1 MSTEPATAASGPA
14 LPAPYFESP
23 DRRFRLYQG
32 DCLALMPL
40 MPEAAFDLIFADPPY
55 FLSNGGITCH
65 AGKMVSVH
73 KGKWDESKGA
83 EADHEFTLAWLRQ
96 CRRLLK
102 PNGSIWVS
110 GTHHIIHSVGFAMQR
125 LGFKL
130 LNDITWVKPNPPP
143 NLSCRYFTHA
153 TETIIWAGRD
163 KKCRHKF
170 NYALMKRLNGDK
182 QMKSVWQI
190 EAPRREEKVFG
201 KHPTQKPV
209 ALLQRIIAAAS
220 DENDLVL
227 DPFSG
232 SGTTGIAAAR
242 LGRPYMGVDLDSNF
256 LDMTARRF
264 VGVPQAD
271 SPERILAVVRAHAEA
286 EPTPPALAQVLG
298 VTERQVHYYRQ
309 AAMVLG
315 LLRRLPSG
323 WQTTQQGRA
332 LCGPDETETR
342 RLLAGVILAHP
353 LVTTA
358 AARLRPLRD
367 AQSRQEALARLLY
380 LSTALSESTSQ
391 RRAQTL
397 LAWLDWAQEMRE
409 GTPGLFHD
417 IPPASEEPQ
426 DAAVA

>member
-1 MSTEPATAASGPA
+1 
-14 LPAPYFESP
+14 
-23 DRRFRLYQG
+23 
-32 DCLALMPL
+32 
-40 MPEAAFDLIFADPPY
+40 MPEAAIDLIFADPPY

-73 KGKWDESKGA
+73 KGKWDESRGA
-83 EADHEFTLAWLRQ
+83 EADHDFTHRWLRECQ
-96 CRRLLK
+96 RLLK

-110 GTHHIIHSVGFAMQR
+110 GTAHIIHSVGFAMQK

-153 TETIIWAGRD
+153 TETVIWAGRD

-170 NYALMKRLNGDK
+170 NYALMRRLNGGK
-182 QMKSVWQI
+182 QMTSVWTI

-201 KHPTQKPV
+201 KHPTQKSLS
-209 ALLQRIIAAAS
+209 LLERIIAASS

-242 LGRPYMGVDLDSNF
+242 LNRSFAGVEMDEPF
-256 LDMTARRF
+256 LRIAALRL

-271 SPERILAVVRAHAEA
+271 SPDRILATV
-286 EPTPPALAQVLG
+286 LAQADTPASPSELASTLG
-298 VTERQVHYYRQ
+298 VTERQVQYCRQ
-309 AAMVLG
+309 AAAMLG
-315 LLRRLPSG
+315 FLSCGAWG
-323 WQTTQQGRA
+323 WQVTESGRMLGVQSPA
-332 LCGPDETETR
+332 HAAR
-342 RLLAGVILAHP
+342 SLAQVIASHP
-353 LVTTA
+353 LIQLAVSKM
-358 AARLRPLRD
+358 RRCKD
-367 AQSRQEALARLLY
+367 GQSRRDALARLLFAC
-380 LSTALSESTSQ
+380 TALSENTCQ

-397 LAWLDWAQEMRE
+397 LAWIAWAQDRLAGDEAR
-409 GTPGLFHD
+409 LFRD
-417 IPPASEEPQ
+417 VPPASEEPD